1 MSIAY
6 PPVLPAPLSSGYA
19 MGIGQTDVRTEMDA
33 GPARQRRRH
42 QQKPVQLQ
50 LSWLMTRDQLS
61 VFEYFYEVVL
71 DGGAEWF
78 DGPLSSG
85 VGCTA
90 SVPLRLISGYEVTQA
105 ASDGL
110 WQITANAELRAL
122 PERRA
127 EYLLLDGTAGTFA
140 QTPSTNAL
148 APQRENLLA
157 RSEELDAAVWQ
168 KNFVTVTAN
177 QATDSLGN
185 LTLDKLEVAAG
196 NDGNPW
202 IRQSPFG
209 APLRDV
215 QLTAGLELKAGNISR
230 AIVQFFV
237 DGGGAVTHTA
247 ASIISGPGTISGVGT
262 GAVTITGLST
272 TEVTKISL
280 TGTPSFSSGNLY
292 LYIKPQNT
300 TVNVGD
306 FIHVGRVQMNR
317 GATLHQYPQT
327 LANRVT
333 EDLEIEV
340 DIAADDYTPEGFAT
354 LTSQRNDGA
363 AETTAH
369 QLRIL
374 TDGRV
379 QLLLVN
385 PDAPSIYITDNIS
398 TVPIGAV
405 DGSRIKV
412 RASLDVDNGAGGHDV
427 KFFVNDVQLGATVTT
442 AGITCFQSPLSTP
455 LRVGAI
461 GAGESF
467 KGKIYR
473 AEVRYGIGA
482 APRAVFDASDGK
494 HLATSFVSSETGE
507 TWTMK
512 GNAQL
517 VKPSLV
523 GV

>member
-42 QQKPVQLQ
+42 QQKPVQLA

-110 WQITANAELRAL
+110 WQITASAELRAL

-140 QTPSTNAL
+140 ETPSTNAL

-157 RSEELDAAVWQ
+157 RSEELDAAVWV
-168 KNFVTVTAN
+168 KSFVAVTPN
-177 QATDSLGN
+177 TATDSLGN
-185 LTLDKLEVAAG
+185 LTLDKLEVTNTDSPQIQQVPFSGAALNG
-196 NDGNPW
+196 VK
-202 IRQSPFG
+202 FTYG
-209 APLRDV
+209 A
-215 QLTAGLELKAGNISR
+215 ELKAGSIST
-230 AIVQFFV
+230 A
-237 DGGGAVTHTA
+237 GLNLAVNRSGNLTQTDA
-247 ASIISGPGTISGVGT
+247 VIISGPGSLSGSGT
-262 GAVTITGLST
+262 DIIVVSGLST
-272 TEVTKISL
+272 SEVTKVAVTATSV
-280 TGTPSFSSGNLY
+280 FSSGELS
-292 LYIKPQNT
+292 LKIRPAGPL
-300 TVNVGD
+300 VVGD

-317 GATLHQYPQT
+317 GATLHQYTQT
-327 LANRVT
+327 LANRIT
-333 EDLEIEV
+333 EDLEIEA
-340 DIAADDYTPEGFAT
+340 DIAADDYTPGVLST
-354 LTSQRNDGA
+354 ITSQRDDLA
-363 AETTAH
+363 ASTGH
-369 QLRIL
+369 QLRFR
-374 TDGRV
+374 TDGV
-379 QLLLVN
+379 LDLVWVN
-385 PDAPSIYITDNIS
+385 PAAPGTFIVRSS

-405 DGSRIKV
+405 DGTRLKV
-412 RASLDVDNGAGGHDV
+412 RALLDVDNGAGGHDV
-427 KFFVNDVQLGATVTT
+427 KFFVNDVQLGDTVTT
-442 AGITCFQSPLSTP
+442 GGITCFQSPLNVP
-455 LRVGAI
+455 LRVGGI
-461 GAGESF
+461 TNDSGEPS

-494 HLATSFVSSETGE
+494 HQATSFVSSETGE
-507 TWTMK
+507 TWTMN